1 MRDDLFAVP
10 IRKYHID
17 NDADGFI
24 SFIES
29 FYNENKFNMP
39 SPYAQRI
46 PQLPPWMVPV
56 YSDLLENFIEDIKLS
71 KTHVA
76 VITSA
81 VLNVLEKGESMNR
94 CHTLPSHY
102 TATHYVS
109 ENPEQSDLFYHPAKT
124 LLEAFNPDSD
134 EWATA
139 AGLYINQGDVILH
152 PSYIECST
160 PPQDKKRMT
169 ITLTVTL
176 QRADERSRDTSN

>member
-1 MRDDLFAVP
+1 MGDDLFAVP

-39 SPYAQRI
+39 SPYVQRI
-46 PQLPPWMVPV
+46 PQVPPWMVPV

-81 VLNVLEKGESMNR
+81 VLNVLEKGEGMDR

-102 TATHYVS
+102 TFTHYIEGTSPDV
-109 ENPEQSDLFYHPAKT
+109 FYHPARS
-124 LLEAFNPDSD
+124 LLEVFNPGLD
-134 EWATA
+134 EWSSAVS
-139 AGLYINQGDVILH
+139 LYTNEGDVIVH
-152 PSYIECST
+152 PSYLDYLT
-160 PPQDKKRMT
+160 PPVDSKR
-169 ITLTVTL
+169 ITFTTL
-176 QRADERSRDTSN
+176 VELALK